1 MKYTDRVYGNF
12 EISEPVILELINSPT
27 LQRLR
32 GIDQAGYLEPYFPN
46 TSYSRF
52 EHSIGDYILLKLFGA
67 SIEEQIAGLIHDV
80 SHSAFSH
87 CIDYVVKTGSEEKH
101 GHQDAI
107 FDTYVRK
114 SEIPEILKKY
124 NFDLEYILDD
134 NNFPLKENNLPD
146 LCSDRI
152 DYTLRNAIVF
162 NEIEDTHALIDRLM
176 TTQGTWVFV
185 DFESAKMFAELFLRL
200 NSIYY
205 SGIPS
210 ALMFLTVSDYLRHA
224 LLCGYISETDL
235 YTTDTFVLSKIAP
248 HINDDAKLM
257 LLYDRMHN
265 KIGFKHDPSNY
276 DGRVSCK
283 SRIADP
289 LCVYGDEIKRVSELD
304 PTWFDI
310 ITQESKP
317 KEYFIKF
324 DR

>member
-1 MKYTDRVYGNF
+1 MKYTDRVYGDF
-12 EISEPVILELINSPT
+12 EISEPVILELISSPS

-52 EHSIGDYILLKLFGA
+52 EHSVGDYLLLKLFGA

-87 CIDYVVKTGSEEKH
+87 CIDYVVKTGTEEKH

-107 FDTYVRK
+107 FGTFVRK
-114 SEIPEILKKY
+114 SEIPEIIKKY

-162 NEIEDTHALIDRLM
+162 KEIESAIECIQSLSTDGGRWIFL
-176 TTQGTWVFV
+176 
-185 DFESAKMFAELFLRL
+185 DFESAKRFAELFLRL
-200 NSIYY
+200 NTVYY

-224 LLCGYISETDL
+224 LSNGYISETDL

-265 KIGFKHDPSNY
+265 KIGFKHDPSDF
-276 DGRVSCK
+276 DGKVCCK
-283 SRIADP
+283 SRVADP
-289 LCVYGDEIKRVSELD
+289 LCVYGDEIKHVSEVD

-310 ITQESKP
+310 VTQESKP

-324 DR
+324 DW